1 MPAPN
6 IMLSLFRACLNHE
19 YRNVENGGSFA
30 TDRVGDALYLWFEH
44 SHGVT
49 DWLNNLDFVA
59 VPYRDMQPVWQC
71 HAGFLKV
78 WKSVKPY
85 LEGEI
90 LDPTVKRL
98 CIVGYSH
105 GAALAVLCHEY
116 AWYHRPDLRDR
127 LCGFAYGCP
136 RVLYDCVP
144 PEIAVRWESFFNI
157 QNQGDVVTH
166 LPPRLTGFCHVG
178 VEVLIGRDG
187 KYSAIDAHRP
197 ESYLAELEENSVN
210 RISLGVTQ

>member
-1 MPAPN
+1 M
-6 IMLSLFRACLNHE
+6 
-19 YRNVENGGSFA
+19 
-30 TDRVGDALYLWFEH
+30 
-44 SHGVT
+44 
-49 DWLNNLDFVA
+49 
-59 VPYRDMQPVWQC
+59 
-71 HAGFLKV
+71 
-78 WKSVKPY
+78 
-85 LEGEI
+85 
-90 LDPTVKRL
+90 
-98 CIVGYSH
+98 
-105 GAALAVLCHEY
+105 LCHEY